1 VGEGEYLKLDRC
13 KSRMYDRGIEA
24 ASDADLD
31 VSAKEKG
38 SVRKD
43 VAKPYIERPAL
54 KRCGFLRYMRARKN
68 HT

>member
-1 VGEGEYLKLDRC
+1 
-13 KSRMYDRGIEA
+13 MYDRGIEA